1 MATER
6 KEKRLSSLTIAAKR
20 KLSAKDESK
29 EVPKKY
35 TGAVVSAWEDGRE
48 LYRRDDLTSLVNA
61 FKDWI
66 YVCASRNASCVAKGT
81 FKLFVAAK
89 KGQRLI
95 VPTRDIDKVTFKWL
109 ESNPGLHSYLQK
121 ADSIKEVINHSF
133 IELIKTPNPFMNRY
147 ELLEMTALYLELT
160 GNAYWYIFKDK
171 LGTPRQIWVI
181 PAQNMLIVPSKEKFI
196 AGYVFKRGTETV
208 PFELSEIVHFKF
220 PNPHNL
226 YYGMAPHASIVNE
239 LNTKENMDKFENALF
254 TNNCR
259 MEGVLETE
267 FELSETTFNRVK
279 EQWKQNYAGVN
290 KAGKTAIL
298 EKGLKY
304 HNITFPPKDLNNLQG
319 RKEYMKIV
327 AGVFGVPMSMLTPE
341 NSNLANSYVSDR
353 QYFANTISPR
363 NKRLEGG
370 INNKVLQLYD
380 DSLFM
385 AFDNPVP
392 DDLDFRLRERVAYV
406 KSGIKTPNEIR
417 AEDGLEPR
425 PEGDKLLIQNNF
437 GGGAPISNNN
447 AEVTSE

>member
-1 MATER
+1 MTTAAI
-6 KEKRLSSLTIAAKR
+6 KEKRLASLALKAKN
-20 KLSAKDESK
+20 KLSDED
-29 EVPKKY
+29 EIPKKY
-35 TGAVVSAWEDGRE
+35 TGAVVSAWENGRE

-66 YVCASRNASCVAKGT
+66 FVCASHNASCVAKGT
-81 FKLFVAAK
+81 FKLFVATKAGK
-89 KGQRLI
+89 RLI
-95 VPTRDIDKVTFKWL
+95 APTKDIDKTTFKWL
-109 ESNPGLHSYLQK
+109 ENNSGLHSYLQK
-121 ADSIKEVINHSF
+121 ANSVKEVINHPF
-133 IELIKTPNPFMNRY
+133 IELLKTPNPFMNRY
-147 ELLEMTALYLELT
+147 ELLEMTALSLELT
-160 GNAYWYIFKDK
+160 GNAYWYIFKDN

-208 PFELSEIVHFKF
+208 PFDLSEIVHFKF

-290 KAGKTAIL
+290 KAGKTAVL

-319 RKEYMKIV
+319 RKNYREIV
-327 AGVFGVPMSMLTPE
+327 AAVFGVPLSMLTTE
-341 NSNLANSYVSDR
+341 NVNLANAYVGDR
-353 QYFANTISPR
+353 QYYSNTILPR
-363 NKRLEGG
+363 NRRLEGG
-370 INNKVLQLYD
+370 INTKLLHLYD

-392 DDLDFRLRERVAYV
+392 DDLDFELRKNVAYV
-406 KSGIKTPNEIR
+406 KAGIRTRNEIR
-417 AEDGLEPR
+417 IADGLDSR
-425 PEGDKLLIQNNF
+425 PEGNKLDLGNT
-437 GGGAPISNNN
+437 GGAPTANQN
-447 AEVTSE
+447 AEATPE

>member
-1 MATER
+1 MTTAAI
-6 KEKRLSSLTIAAKR
+6 KEKRLASLALKAKN
-20 KLSAKDESK
+20 KLSDED
-29 EVPKKY
+29 EIPKKY
-35 TGAVVSAWEDGRE
+35 TGAVVSAWENGRE

-66 YVCASRNASCVAKGT
+66 FVCASHNASCVAKGT
-81 FKLFVAAK
+81 FKLFVATK
-89 KGQRLI
+89 TGKRLI
-95 VPTRDIDKVTFKWL
+95 APTKDVDKTTFNWL
-109 ESNPGLHSYLQK
+109 ENNSGLHSYLQK
-121 ADSIKEVINHSF
+121 ANSVKEVINHPF
-133 IELIKTPNPFMNRY
+133 IELLKTPNPFMNRY
-147 ELLEMTALYLELT
+147 ELLEMTALSLELT

-208 PFELSEIVHFKF
+208 PFDLSEIVHFKF

-254 TNNCR
+254 SNNCR

-267 FELSETTFNRVK
+267 FELNETTFNRVK

-319 RKEYMKIV
+319 RKNYREIV
-327 AGVFGVPMSMLTPE
+327 AAVFGVPLSMLTTE
-341 NSNLANSYVSDR
+341 NVNLANAYVGDR
-353 QYFANTISPR
+353 QYYSNTILPR
-363 NKRLEGG
+363 NRRLEGG
-370 INNKVLQLYD
+370 INTKLLHLYD

-392 DDLDFRLRERVAYV
+392 DDLDFELRKNVAYV
-406 KSGIKTPNEIR
+406 KSGIRTRNEIR
-417 AEDGLEPR
+417 IADGLEPR
-425 PEGDKLLIQNNF
+425 PEGDKLDLGNS
-437 GGGAPISNNN
+437 GGAPVSNQN
-447 AEVTSE
+447 AEATPE